1 MPSRVN
7 PNRFYALPQSPQ
19 LMKQLLMISG
29 MDRYYQI
36 VKCFRDE
43 DLRANRQ
50 PEFTQV
56 DMELSFSDAEEIMSI
71 NERLIQKIFK
81 EIKKT
86 YVQLPLKRITFKEAM
101 EKYGS
106 DKPDTRFGFYIK
118 DLTNDLKNSEFK
130 VFSSCNKNGSS
141 IRGISI
147 GEYAQNYTR
156 KKIDAL
162 EETVKSHG
170 GKGLAWIK
178 ISNGEIT

>member
-1 MPSRVN
+1 
-7 PNRFYALPQSPQ
+7 
-19 LMKQLLMISG
+19 
-29 MDRYYQI
+29 
-36 VKCFRDE
+36 
-43 DLRANRQ
+43 
-50 PEFTQV
+50 
-56 DMELSFSDAEEIMSI
+56 
-71 NERLIQKIFK
+71 
-81 EIKKT
+81 
-86 YVQLPLKRITFKEAM
+86 M

-178 ISNGEIT
+178 ISNGEITSPIKKFLSEVEMNSILSAFNSEKEDLILGGFLNLW